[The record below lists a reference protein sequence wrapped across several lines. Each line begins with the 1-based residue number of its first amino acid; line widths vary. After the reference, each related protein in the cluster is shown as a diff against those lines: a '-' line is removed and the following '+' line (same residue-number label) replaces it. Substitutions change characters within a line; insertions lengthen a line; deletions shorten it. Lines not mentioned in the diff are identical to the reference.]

1 MNVII
6 DYGMGNLKSLQN
18 ALDKVGIETIIT
30 DNHKIIKEANLL
42 VLPGVGAFRDAI
54 KAINEKGLSELI
66 INHAEKGKYLVGI
79 CLGMQLLY
87 EKSYEYGE
95 YKGLG
100 IIEGEIVKL
109 TGKEKIPHMGWNN
122 IKINKEDELVKY
134 ITDGDFVY
142 FVHSYYANTHK
153 NEMIAYSEYGDIIP
167 AIVRKGNVI
176 GFQFHPE
183 KSSEVGAKL
192 LKALGEIIYENNSG
206 N

>member
-18 ALDKVGIETIIT
+18 AMRKAGIETIIT
-30 DNHKIIKEANLL
+30 DDLKIIEEANLL
-42 VLPGVGAFRDAI
+42 ILPGVGAFRDAI

-66 INHAEKGKYLVGI
+66 INHAEKGKFLVGI

-87 EKSYEYGE
+87 EKSYEYGK

-100 IIEGEIVKL
+100 IIKGEIVKL
-109 TGKEKIPHMGWNN
+109 AEGKKIPHMGWNN
-122 IKINKEDELVKY
+122 IRINQKDELVKY
-134 ITDGDFVY
+134 IKDDDFVY
-142 FVHSYYANTHK
+142 FVHSYYASSYQ
-153 NEMIAYSEYGDIIP
+153 NEMIAYSEYGEIIP

-183 KSSEVGAKL
+183 KSSEIGAKL
-192 LKALGEIIYENNSG
+192 LKALGEIVYENNSG